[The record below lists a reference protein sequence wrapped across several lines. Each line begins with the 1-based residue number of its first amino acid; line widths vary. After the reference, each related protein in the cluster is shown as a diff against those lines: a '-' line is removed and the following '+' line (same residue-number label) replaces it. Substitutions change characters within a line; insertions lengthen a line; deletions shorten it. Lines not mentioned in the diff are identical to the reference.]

1 MSLQREYTM
10 TINKET
16 SVLNKN
22 LTISTNDQGIDIIF
36 RLIDCPYIK
45 LSLKQNLYARIILLD
60 PLGKQIDSDITSIVE
75 NRVIFKLT
83 KNLMANIKCTGVYKL
98 YIAIMDDK
106 TNVNLLPPIKCTI
119 EESEIKVKGLSVG
132 LVNQS
137 AIDNSLNTDYGNEIA
152 LFNAD
157 GSYNRTVW
165 ISGDMITTARMNKL
179 EDAASVSRDEIL
191 NLKEKITELNKKNMV
206 KVMVG
211 TEYEPIIIS
220 DLNKGFYIISG
231 YVQDFPNKNPYLLSD
246 ENYFMVTFSDGNYS
260 KIIRCLSGEEDF
272 VKYKYDKT
280 LEVIYKN
287 EQELVVCKQAEGYVG
302 VTLDEYQYIELNEDR
317 EVILPKPDSFT
328 EIKLYVDA
336 KQSDKLTFDGVIWN
350 EPLDLELGEM
360 NTIYLSYIN
369 DKWYGSTNSHKDAS
383 DSSGQGTNPPSQG
396 ATTHTC
402 RETLFPSN
410 GEVQLTSAPIQD
422 LTLYSDCTIK
432 IPSEL
437 SGKNVTLNVINTN
450 DLTLRFSQDAK
461 YHTFNLK
468 AGTMSMFNINIDSED
483 SRIIRLHC
491 IEDIIGDG
499 DTIVEKYSITRH
511 LSNSTINN
519 TSNLIEKNGS
529 YNATISANSGYEIES
544 IVVTMG
550 GTDISSTVVSGK
562 RINIPNVT
570 GDIVIMVTTT
580 AVQITYTITNNLSHC
595 TTNNNSNVISEGSS
609 YRAIVT
615 PNVGYQIERTT
626 VTMGGTDIS
635 STVVTGNNI
644 NIASVTGDIVIT
656 VIATAS
662 VSTPTTYTVTNNL
675 SHCSTSNASNTINK
689 NESYNATISANSG
702 YEIESI
708 IVTMGGTNVT
718 STVVNG
724 NNINI
729 PNVTGDIVITV
740 QATTITVEPT
750 TYSITNNLSNCTTNN
765 SSTVINKNESYNAT
779 ISAKNGYTLSSFDVT
794 MGGVDI
800 TSQVVSGNNISI
812 PNVTGDVV
820 IIVIATPVQITY
832 SITNNLS
839 HCTTNNSKSTIN
851 ENESY
856 NATISANDGYEIDGI
871 VVTMGGVDISSQ
883 VVSGNN
889 ISISSVTGDIV
900 IMVTTTETTVV
911 QTTYSITN
919 NLSNCTTNNASEV
932 INENESY
939 NATISANDGYEIKS
953 IVVTM
958 GGTNVS
964 STVVNRNKISI
975 PNVTGILVITVT
987 TNKIE
992 SGGELKDFP
1001 YADDLVEI
1009 AMTYWRNANN
1019 EYVDGQPWSQGITY
1033 RASNT
1038 PLSAYCEASMSSENS
1053 FWVSIKGRHYKAMDC
1068 STLVGLCLRGYT
1080 YENGPYANETKFNA
1094 FRTDRNQTNPSVS
1107 WAFAVP
1113 REAASIGKYCYDN
1126 NWIVPLSTIGNSS
1139 NNYAGLKKG
1148 DIIFWAKKKSDGNY
1162 KEPDRFM
1169 KISHVAIVYGNSD
1182 TFNGRLSIIEST
1194 NVTPKLHTWS
1204 DGTTL
1209 NCGVR
1214 IKDLVNSK
1222 PDEVVLVAR
1231 IQL

>member
-119 EESEIKVKGLSVG
+119 EESEIEVRGLSVG

-179 EDAASVSRDEIL
+179 EDAASNSRDEIL
-191 NLKEKITELNKKNMV
+191 NLKEQITELNEKNMF

-220 DLNKGFYIISG
+220 NLNKGFYIISG

-396 ATTHTC
+396 TTTHIC

-410 GEVQLTSAPIQD
+410 GEVQLTSTPIQD
-422 LTLYSDCTIK
+422 LTLYSNCTIK

-550 GTDISSTVVSGK
+550 GTDISSTVV
-562 RINIPNVT
+562 
-570 GDIVIMVTTT
+570 
-580 AVQITYTITNNLSHC
+580 
-595 TTNNNSNVISEGSS
+595 
-609 YRAIVT
+609 
-615 PNVGYQIERTT
+615 
-626 VTMGGTDIS
+626 
-635 STVVTGNNI
+635 TGNNI
-644 NIASVTGDIVIT
+644 NIPSVTGDIVIT
-656 VIATAS
+656 AIATAIQKTYSITNNLSNCITNNASNTVNENESYNATISAKSGYTLSSIVVTMGGTNVSFTVVTGNKISIPNVTGNVVITAIATAS

-675 SHCSTSNASNTINK
+675 SHCSTSNASNTVNK
-689 NESYNATISANSG
+689 NGSYNATISVNNG
-702 YEIESI
+702 YTLSSI
-708 IVTMGGTNVT
+708 IVTMGGT
-718 STVVNG
+718 
-724 NNINI
+724 
-729 PNVTGDIVITV
+729 
-740 QATTITVEPT
+740 
-750 TYSITNNLSNCTTNN
+750 
-765 SSTVINKNESYNAT
+765 
-779 ISAKNGYTLSSFDVT
+779 
-794 MGGVDI
+794 DI
-800 TSQVVSGNNISI
+800 TSQVVSGNSINIAS
-812 PNVTGDVV
+812 VTGD
-820 IIVIATPVQITY
+820 IVITVTTTVIQTKY

-839 HCTTNNSKSTIN
+839 HCTTNNTSSSVN
-851 ENESY
+851 QGVSY
-856 NATISANDGYEIDGI
+856 SAIITPNSGYELLNVAI
-871 VVTMGGVDISSQ
+871 
-883 VVSGNN
+883 
-889 ISISSVTGDIV
+889 
-900 IMVTTTETTVV
+900 
-911 QTTYSITN
+911 
-919 NLSNCTTNNASEV
+919 
-932 INENESY
+932 
-939 NATISANDGYEIKS
+939 
-953 IVVTM
+953 TM
-958 GGTNVS
+958 GGTNVTS
-964 STVVNRNKISI
+964 SVYTYQNGNAVINI
-975 PNVTGILVITVT
+975 PSVTGNVVITVQATAITVEPT
-987 TNKIE
+987 TYTI
-992 SGGELKDFP
+992 
-1001 YADDLVEI
+1001 
-1009 AMTYWRNANN
+1009 TRNLPNCT
-1019 EYVDGQPWSQGITY
+1019 S
-1033 RASNT
+1033 SNT
-1038 PLSAYCEASMSSENS
+1038 ASSVNKNAS
-1053 FWVSIKGRHYKAMDC
+1053 Y
-1068 STLVGLCLRGYT
+1068 STLISPNDGYKIDSIT
-1080 YENGPYANETKFNA
+1080 VTMNN
-1094 FRTDRNQTNPSVS
+1094 TDITSSV
-1107 WAFAVP
+1107 
-1113 REAASIGKYCYDN
+1113 
-1126 NWIVPLSTIGNSS
+1126 
-1139 NNYAGLKKG
+1139 
-1148 DIIFWAKKKSDGNY
+1148 
-1162 KEPDRFM
+1162 
-1169 KISHVAIVYGNSD
+1169 
-1182 TFNGRLSIIEST
+1182 
-1194 NVTPKLHTWS
+1194 VT
-1204 DGTTL
+1204 
-1209 NCGVR
+1209 
-1214 IKDLVNSK
+1214 
-1222 PDEVVLVAR
+1222 DE
-1231 IQL
+1231 

>member
-83 KNLMANIKCTGVYKL
+83 KNLMANIECTGVYKL

-119 EESEIKVKGLSVG
+119 EESEIEVRGLSVG

-272 VKYKYDKT
+272 VKYKYDKI

-287 EQELVVCKQAEGYVG
+287 EQELVVCEQAEGYVR

-580 AVQITYTITNNLSHC
+580 AVQITYSITNNLSHC

-662 VSTPTTYTVTNNL
+662 VSTPTTYTVTRNL
-675 SHCSTSNASNTINK
+675 SNCTSNNTTSSVNQGV
-689 NESYNATISANSG
+689 SYSAIITPNSG
-702 YEIESI
+702 YKLLNVAI
-708 IVTMGGTNVT
+708 TMGGTNVT
-718 STVVNG
+718 SSVYTYQNG
-724 NNINI
+724 NAVINI
-729 PNVTGDIVITV
+729 PNVTGNVVITV
-740 QATTITVEPT
+740 QATAITVEPT
-750 TYSITNNLSNCTTNN
+750 TYTITRNLPNCTSSNTASSVNKNASYSTLISPNDGYKIDSIT
-765 SSTVINKNESYNAT
+765 
-779 ISAKNGYTLSSFDVT
+779 VT
-794 MGGVDI
+794 MNNTDI
-800 TSQVVSGNNISI
+800 TSS
-812 PNVTGDVV
+812 
-820 IIVIATPVQITY
+820 
-832 SITNNLS
+832 
-839 HCTTNNSKSTIN
+839 
-851 ENESY
+851 
-856 NATISANDGYEIDGI
+856 
-871 VVTMGGVDISSQ
+871 VVT
-883 VVSGNN
+883 
-889 ISISSVTGDIV
+889 
-900 IMVTTTETTVV
+900 
-911 QTTYSITN
+911 
-919 NLSNCTTNNASEV
+919 
-932 INENESY
+932 
-939 NATISANDGYEIKS
+939 
-953 IVVTM
+953 
-958 GGTNVS
+958 
-964 STVVNRNKISI
+964 
-975 PNVTGILVITVT
+975 
-987 TNKIE
+987 
-992 SGGELKDFP
+992 
-1001 YADDLVEI
+1001 
-1009 AMTYWRNANN
+1009 
-1019 EYVDGQPWSQGITY
+1019 
-1033 RASNT
+1033 
-1038 PLSAYCEASMSSENS
+1038 
-1053 FWVSIKGRHYKAMDC
+1053 
-1068 STLVGLCLRGYT
+1068 
-1080 YENGPYANETKFNA
+1080 
-1094 FRTDRNQTNPSVS
+1094 
-1107 WAFAVP
+1107 
-1113 REAASIGKYCYDN
+1113 
-1126 NWIVPLSTIGNSS
+1126 
-1139 NNYAGLKKG
+1139 
-1148 DIIFWAKKKSDGNY
+1148 
-1162 KEPDRFM
+1162 
-1169 KISHVAIVYGNSD
+1169 
-1182 TFNGRLSIIEST
+1182 
-1194 NVTPKLHTWS
+1194 
-1204 DGTTL
+1204 
-1209 NCGVR
+1209 
-1214 IKDLVNSK
+1214 
-1222 PDEVVLVAR
+1222 DE
-1231 IQL
+1231 

>member
-1 MSLQREYTM
+1 MFLQREYTM
-10 TINKET
+10 RINKET

-119 EESEIKVKGLSVG
+119 EESEIEVRGLSVG

-191 NLKEKITELNKKNMV
+191 NLKEQITELNEKNTL
-206 KVMVG
+206 KVMIG

-220 DLNKGFYIISG
+220 NLNKGFYIISG

-246 ENYFMVTFSDGNYS
+246 ENYFMVTFSYGNYS

-272 VKYKYDKT
+272 VKYKYDKV
-280 LEVIYKN
+280 LEVIYRN
-287 EQELVVCKQAEGYVG
+287 EQELVVCEQAEGYVR

-350 EPLDLELGEM
+350 EPLDLVLGEM

-369 DKWYGSTNSHKDAS
+369 DKWYGSTNSDKDAS
-383 DSSGQGTNPPSQG
+383 DSSTPNQE

-529 YNATISANSGYEIES
+529 YNATISANSGYEIDG

-675 SHCSTSNASNTINK
+675 SHCSTSNASNTIEK
-689 NESYNATISANSG
+689 NESYNATISPNSG
-702 YEIESI
+702 YEIDG
-708 IVTMGGTNVT
+708 IVVKMGGTNIT
-718 STVVNG
+718 SSAVSG

-729 PNVTGDIVITV
+729 ANVTGDIVIIVTTTAV
-740 QATTITVEPT
+740 QT
-750 TYSITNNLSNCTTNN
+750 TYTVTNNLSNCTTNN
-765 SSTVINKNESYNAT
+765 SSTVIEKNESYNAT
-779 ISAKNGYTLSSFDVT
+779 ISA
-794 MGGVDI
+794 
-800 TSQVVSGNNISI
+800 
-812 PNVTGDVV
+812 
-820 IIVIATPVQITY
+820 
-832 SITNNLS
+832 
-839 HCTTNNSKSTIN
+839 NS
-851 ENESY
+851 
-856 NATISANDGYEIDGI
+856 
-871 VVTMGGVDISSQ
+871 
-883 VVSGNN
+883 
-889 ISISSVTGDIV
+889 
-900 IMVTTTETTVV
+900 
-911 QTTYSITN
+911 
-919 NLSNCTTNNASEV
+919 
-932 INENESY
+932 
-939 NATISANDGYEIKS
+939 GYEIKS

-964 STVVNRNKISI
+964 STVVNGNKISI
-975 PNVTGILVITVT
+975 PSVTGIVVITVT

-992 SGGELKDFP
+992 NGGELKDFP

-1080 YENGPYANETKFNA
+1080 YENGPYANETQFNA

-1107 WAFAVP
+1107 WAFTVP
-1113 REAASIGKYCYDN
+1113 REAANIGKYCYDN

-1182 TFNGRLSIIEST
+1182 TFNGRLSIVECT
-1194 NVTPKLHTWS
+1194 TVTPRNHTWQ

>member
-83 KNLMANIKCTGVYKL
+83 KNLMANITCTGVYKL

-191 NLKEKITELNKKNMV
+191 NLKEQITELNNKNML

-220 DLNKGFYIISG
+220 NLNKGFYIISG

-246 ENYFMVTFSDGNYS
+246 ENYFMVTFSCGEYS

-272 VKYKYDKT
+272 VKYKYDKI

-287 EQELVVCKQAEGYVG
+287 KQELVVCEQAEGYVR

-317 EVILPKPDSFT
+317 EVILPKPNSFT
-328 EIKLYVDA
+328 EIKLDIDA
-336 KQSDKLTFDGVIWN
+336 KQSNKLTFNGVIWK
-350 EPLDLELGEM
+350 EPLNLVLGEM

-369 DKWYGSTNSHKDAS
+369 DKWYGSTNSYKDAS
-383 DSSGQGTNPPSQG
+383 DSSTPS
-396 ATTHTC
+396 TPDDETHTSIC
-402 RETLFPSN
+402 RETLLPSN
-410 GEVQLTSAPIQD
+410 GEVQLKSTPIQD
-422 LTLYSDCTIK
+422 LTLYSNCTIK

-437 SGKNVTLNVINTN
+437 NGKNVTLNVINMN
-450 DLTLRFSQDAK
+450 ALTLRFSQGAE
-461 YHTFNLK
+461 YYNLNLK
-468 AGTMSMFNINIDSED
+468 AGTMSTFNINISTED
-483 SRIIRLHC
+483 SRIVRLHC
-491 IEDIIGDG
+491 VEGLVDDG

-529 YNATISANSGYEIES
+529 YNATISANSGYEIDS

-550 GTDISSTVVSGK
+550 GVDITSAVVSGNN
-562 RINIPNVT
+562 IYIPNVT
-570 GDIVIMVTTT
+570 GDIVITVTTT
-580 AVQITYTITNNLSHC
+580 VIQITYSITNNLSHC
-595 TTNNNSNVISEGSS
+595 TTNNTSSSVNQGVSYSAIITPNSGYELLNVAITMGGTNVTSTVYTYQNGNAVINIPSVTGNVVITVQATAITVEPTTYSITNNLSHCTTNNSNTTIEKNGSYNATISVNGGYTLSS
-609 YRAIVT
+609 I
-615 PNVGYQIERTT
+615 T
-626 VTMGGTDIS
+626 VTMGGVNIS
-635 STVVTGNNI
+635 STVVNGNKISIPN
-644 NIASVTGDIVIT
+644 VTGDIVIT
-656 VIATAS
+656 AIATAS

-675 SHCSTSNASNTINK
+675 SHCSTSNASNTVNK
-689 NESYNATISANSG
+689 NGSYNATISVNNG
-702 YEIESI
+702 YTLSSI
-708 IVTMGGTNVT
+708 IVTMGGVNVS

-729 PNVTGDIVITV
+729 PNVTGNVIITV
-740 QATTITVEPT
+740 TTTAIQI

-765 SSTVINKNESYNAT
+765 SSTVINKN
-779 ISAKNGYTLSSFDVT
+779 G
-794 MGGVDI
+794 
-800 TSQVVSGNNISI
+800 
-812 PNVTGDVV
+812 
-820 IIVIATPVQITY
+820 
-832 SITNNLS
+832 
-839 HCTTNNSKSTIN
+839 
-851 ENESY
+851 SY
-856 NATISANDGYEIDGI
+856 NATISAN
-871 VVTMGGVDISSQ
+871 S
-883 VVSGNN
+883 
-889 ISISSVTGDIV
+889 
-900 IMVTTTETTVV
+900 
-911 QTTYSITN
+911 
-919 NLSNCTTNNASEV
+919 
-932 INENESY
+932 
-939 NATISANDGYEIKS
+939 GYEIKS

-958 GGTNVS
+958 GGTNVT
-964 STVVNRNKISI
+964 STVVNGNKISI
-975 PNVTGILVITVT
+975 PSVTGIVVITVT

-992 SGGELKDFP
+992 NGEELKDFP
-1001 YADDLVEI
+1001 YADDLVEM
-1009 AMTYWRNANN
+1009 AMTYWRNADN
-1019 EYVDGQPWSQGITY
+1019 EYVDGQSWSQGITY
-1033 RASNT
+1033 RSSNT
-1038 PLSAYCEASMSSENS
+1038 PLSAYCEASMSSQNS
-1053 FWVSIKGRHYKAMDC
+1053 FWVSVGGRHYKAMDC

-1080 YENGPYANETKFNA
+1080 YENGPYANKTQFDA

-1107 WAFAVP
+1107 WAFTVP
-1113 REAASIGKYCYDN
+1113 RTAADIGKYCYNN

-1148 DIIFWAKKKSDGNY
+1148 DLIFWAKKDSNGNY

-1169 KISHVAIVYGNSD
+1169 KISHVGIVYGNSN
-1182 TFNGRLSIIEST
+1182 TFNGRLSIVECT
-1194 NVTPKLHTWS
+1194 TVTPRNHTLS

-1214 IKDLVNSK
+1214 IKDLVNNK